1 MQSEL
6 LKKRDPYFFFC
17 SRAENLDNTR
27 TDAVKLFG
35 SNKEDVALIK
45 VMDVNIYSDSV
56 GIRVAEVV
64 RGAKTTNDSFS
75 TGREPVVKSQIPQCA
90 IMLRSNR

>member
-6 LKKRDPYFFFC
+6 LQKRNPYFFFC

-27 TDAVKLFG
+27 IDAVKIFG
-35 SNKEDVALIK
+35 RNKKDVALIK

-64 RGAKTTNDSFS
+64 
-75 TGREPVVKSQIPQCA
+75 
-90 IMLRSNR
+90 